1 MLYNGGNTEGLFR
14 GAFMQSGYPMSVG
27 GLEQGQVYY
36 DFVVQQVGC
45 SKAADTLECLR
56 TVPYDALRDAFIATP
71 GPSSYHVRSISLS
84 WQLTIA
90 DTHYFFQVSGGD
102 ILTSRRRRLPDR
114 QPTAIG
120 LKWKSR

>member
-45 SKAADTLECLR
+45 STAADTLECLR

-71 GPSSYHVRSISLS
+71 GPSSYHVRFISLS
-84 WQLTIA
+84 WQATIA
-90 DTHYFFQVSGGD
+90 DTDYFYQVSGGG